1 MIEIRPSRE
10 LPPPAAVPVLL
21 SFVAGYVDSYTYLA
35 LFGLFAAQVTGSF
48 VIAGSE
54 VIAHDYGVIGKIL
67 AVLTFLVAAAVTA
80 ALIGVVRDQG
90 RAALPWMLALETAL
104 LAVFVATILFGP
116 AIQNARDWHGIMA
129 GLFAAMAMG
138 AQSVLVRLLM
148 KGIPQTNVMT
158 GNMTQLGIATTEL
171 ILAWRRL
178 RHSRHS
184 RADLREFAAVRRQ
197 LLTVLFIAL
206 GFLVGAAAGAT
217 AFAFTGLRGALLAV
231 AIVGALALWALFRE
245 RNARRA

>member
-1 MIEIRPSRE
+1 MTAVRPSSE
-10 LPPPAAVPVLL
+10 TPLPVAVPVLL

-48 VIAGSE
+48 VIAGGE
-54 VIAHDYGVIGKIL
+54 LITHDFGVVGKVL
-67 AVLTFLVAAAVTA
+67 AVLAFLLAAALTA
-80 ALIGVVRDQG
+80 ALVGLVRDQG
-90 RAALPWMLALETAL
+90 HAALSWMLALEAAL
-104 LAVFVATILFGP
+104 LAVFVALILFGP
-116 AIQNARDWHGIMA
+116 AVADARDWHGIVA
-129 GLFAAMAMG
+129 GIFAAMAMG

-178 RHSRHS
+178 RRSGHSM
-184 RADLREFAAVRRQ
+184 ADLREFAEVRGQ

-206 GFLVGAAAGAT
+206 GFLFGAAAGAT
-217 AFAFTGLRGALLAV
+217 AFAFTGLRGAVLAV
-231 AIVGALALWALFRE
+231 VIVGALALWALFRE
-245 RNARRA
+245 RRARNA

>member
-1 MIEIRPSRE
+1 MATAKASRE
-10 LPPPAAVPVLL
+10 TPLPLSVPVLL

-54 VIAHDYGVIGKIL
+54 VITHEFGVVGKVL
-67 AVLTFLVAAAVTA
+67 AVVAFVLAAALTA
-80 ALIGVVRDQG
+80 GLVVLAREHS
-90 RAALPWMLALETAL
+90 RAPLSWMLALETAL
-104 LAVFVATILFGP
+104 LAIFVALILFVP
-116 AIQNARDWHGIMA
+116 SIQDARDWHGIMA

-171 ILAWRRL
+171 MLAWRRL

-184 RADLREFAAVRRQ
+184 RADLREFADVRRQ

-206 GFLVGAAAGAT
+206 GFLAGAAAGAT

-245 RNARRA
+245 RDRRSA